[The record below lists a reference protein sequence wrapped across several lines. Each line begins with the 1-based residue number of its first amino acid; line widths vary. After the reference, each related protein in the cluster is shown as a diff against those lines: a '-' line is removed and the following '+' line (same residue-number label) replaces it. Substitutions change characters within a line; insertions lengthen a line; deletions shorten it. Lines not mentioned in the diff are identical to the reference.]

1 MTNHRVFPFTAV
13 VGHEDMKL
21 ALLLNAIDR
30 RIGGVLLRGQ
40 KGSAKST
47 LARAL
52 ASLLPRGSSFVELPI
67 NASEDR
73 VVGSIDLQLA
83 LTEGKQRF
91 HPGLLADADHGVLYV
106 DEVNLL
112 PDHLV
117 DVLLD
122 VAASGINRVERD
134 SMSESHPSRFVLV
147 GSMNPEEGELRPQL
161 LDRFGLTVDV
171 VSSDEVGDRVEAVRR
186 RLDFDADPEAFAAS
200 WSERECELKER
211 LAGVALAEVPDSVA
225 EAISQLCVAVGTE
238 GLRADIV
245 LNRAVAALAG
255 WESRSVATI
264 EDIRRVAPLVL
275 AHRRRR
281 QPFDDPGIEQSEIDD
296 ALDRTPPDASP
307 HHGAAEPDAD
317 GDGDGGGDAES
328 AGGRESDARSGAGG
342 SPRAPAAADA
352 PSRIVPLS
360 GPRTASSQASGRR
373 SIAESS
379 RGRIIG
385 DRAPEGELTDLAVGA
400 TVRTAAL
407 RKSRE
412 TTDATERS
420 QFQPLV
426 MKDDLREAVREQKTG
441 NLLILTVDASGSM
454 GVHRRMEAVKGA
466 VLSLLLDAYQR
477 RDRVALVTFG
487 GETAEVVLRPT
498 GSVEVARSRLAS
510 LATGG
515 RTPLAAGI
523 EAATS
528 LAKSAPE
535 SHRPFLIL
543 ISDGRATSGP
553 AGTDP
558 LESALAAAAQV
569 RKLALPSVLL
579 DVEDGPL
586 RLGLAGPLAAAMG
599 AEHLLLPELSAGALT
614 TTIKN
619 VVEA

>member
-1 MTNHRVFPFTAV
+1 MTDTPVFPFSAV

-21 ALLLNAIDR
+21 ALVLNAIDR

-52 ASLLPRGSSFVELPI
+52 AALLPGGSSFVELPL

-91 HPGLLADADHGVLYV
+91 HAGLLADADNGVLYI

-122 VAASGINRVERD
+122 VAASGVNRVERE

-147 GSMNPEEGELRPQL
+147 ASMNPEEGELRPQL
-161 LDRFGLTVDV
+161 LDRFGFTVDV
-171 VSSDEVGDRVEAVRR
+171 VSSDDVGDRVEAVRR
-186 RLDFDADPEAFAAS
+186 RLAFDADAAS
-200 WSERECELKER
+200 FAETWSEQDLELRER
-211 LAGVALAEVPDSVA
+211 LAAVSAADVPDSVV
-225 EAISQLCVAVGTE
+225 ETISQLCVAVGSE

-245 LNRAVAALAG
+245 MNRAVAALAG
-255 WESRSVATI
+255 WEGRSVATI
-264 EDIRRVAPLVL
+264 EDVRRVAPLVL

-281 QPFDDPGIEQSEIDD
+281 QPFDDPGIEQDEIDD
-296 ALDRTPPDASP
+296 ALDRTNPEAASHDGGRTP
-307 HHGAAEPDAD
+307 ESEPDTGA
-317 GDGDGGGDAES
+317 GANPETGANPS
-328 AGGRESDARSGAGG
+328 AGQQRTD
-342 SPRAPAAADA
+342 PAPADA

-360 GPRTASSQASGRR
+360 GPRTANSQASGRR
-373 SIAESS
+373 SIAEST

-385 DRAPEGELTDLAVGA
+385 DRAPEGLLTDVAVGA

-407 RKSRE
+407 RRSGHTADPRE
-412 TTDATERS
+412 RNQMD
-420 QFQPLV
+420 PLV
-426 MKDDLREAVREQKTG
+426 TKSDLREAVREQKTG
-441 NLLILTVDASGSM
+441 NLLILVVDASGSM
-454 GVHRRMEAVKGA
+454 GVHRRMEAVKGT

-498 GSVEVARSRLAS
+498 GSVEVARSRLEA

-523 EAATS
+523 EAGVS
-528 LAKSAPE
+528 VAKFASE

-553 AGTDP
+553 VGADP
-558 LESALAAAAQV
+558 VESALAAAATV
-569 RKLALPSVLL
+569 RKLTIPSVVL

-599 AEHLLLPELSAGALT
+599 AGHLLLPELSVGALT
-614 TTIKN
+614 TTIKS
-619 VVEA
+619 VIEA